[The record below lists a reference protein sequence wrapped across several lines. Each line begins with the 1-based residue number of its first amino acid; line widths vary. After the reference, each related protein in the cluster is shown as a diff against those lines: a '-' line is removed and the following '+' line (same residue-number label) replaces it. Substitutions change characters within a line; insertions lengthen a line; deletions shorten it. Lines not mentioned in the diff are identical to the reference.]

1 MIDKEAIYDER
12 ISPLVGQIIEI
23 CKQEGI
29 PFVMSF
35 ALREGSE
42 DTEEIYC
49 TSAVYGRSGM
59 METPTFPKAL
69 RVLRND
75 PDVFGIQVQN
85 R

>member
-35 ALREGSE
+35 ALREGGE

-49 TSAVYGRSGM
+49 TSAICGHPGM
-59 METPTFPKAL
+59 METPAFPKAL
-69 RVLRND
+69 RVLRID
-75 PDVFGIQVQN
+75 PMVLGKN
-85 R
+85 E